1 MTRKHVKTICER
13 FGLAEWSDEFWR
25 VVNGKGARDSGAMSE
40 LLFYCRSA
48 YRCLEALDEADV
60 DNRARRI
67 ANGN

>member
-25 VVNGKGARDSGAMSE
+25 IVTGKDARDPGAMSE

-48 YRCLEALDEADV
+48 YRCLEVLHDADI

-67 ANGN
+67 ANGK

>member
-13 FGLAEWSDEFWR
+13 FGLAEWSDEFRR
-25 VVNGKGARDSGAMSE
+25 VVTGKDARDPGAMSE
-40 LLFYCRSA
+40 LLFHCRSA
-48 YRCLEALDEADV
+48 YRCLEALDDADI